1 MKNERDAAAE
11 VMERLTVCLLGMA
24 DLPMRAIRC
33 YEQSGFRAVG
43 QVRTPDGLALLMI
56 CERPAGEP

>member
-1 MKNERDAAAE
+1 
-11 VMERLTVCLLGMA
+11 
-24 DLPMRAIRC
+24 MRAIRC